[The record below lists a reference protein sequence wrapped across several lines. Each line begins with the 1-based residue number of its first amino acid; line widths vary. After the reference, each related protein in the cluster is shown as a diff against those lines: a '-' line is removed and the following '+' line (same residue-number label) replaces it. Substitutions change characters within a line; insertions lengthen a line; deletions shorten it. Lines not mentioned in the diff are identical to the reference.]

1 MLVSE
6 IMRRDICSFRIGDS
20 LAKVCHL
27 IEKRRLYGAPVVD
40 QDGMVQGLFTRPHL
54 IKALLKNCSPDTP
67 VGDLMQT
74 KILTITDDQ
83 DLSETIKLF
92 VDTGYH
98 HYPVI
103 DEKGCLIGL
112 VLASDLL
119 TALARECYKIYGA
132 YNFDNRGNAMFGID
146 EKGYIRSISST
157 AHQVLGN
164 TVETILDKHII
175 DTIPM
180 MEILGRDLLSDA
192 RKANEYSRQL
202 GIAQKRIEYYRME
215 LENIRESK
223 YTFNEIIGMSPSMK
237 KLRNVAAQAAKTSST
252 VLIQG
257 ESGTG
262 KELLAHAI
270 HHASP
275 RCNEPFIKVNCA
287 AIPEA
292 LMESELFGYNEGAFT
307 GAEKG
312 GKPGKFELADGGS
325 IFLDEI
331 GDLQFSIQAKLL
343 RVLQEFEF
351 ERLGGVRTIKV
362 DVRVIAATN
371 SDLEEL
377 VRQGKFREDLF
388 YRLNVVNIETTPL
401 RERKEDIHYLTDYL
415 IEKISD
421 RLGVSVFGITQEARD
436 LLSNYNFP
444 GNVRELENMLE
455 RAMNFVEDD
464 KGFIEEQHLP
474 YFNRP
479 SKKSKFDN
487 VTKVAID
494 NASLSDIVAT
504 AEKKAILEALERCNG
519 NRNEAARLL
528 NIHRSLLYKK
538 LNKHQIG

>member
-1 MLVSE
+1 M
-6 IMRRDICSFRIGDS
+6 DICAFRVTDS

-40 QDGMVQGLFTRPHL
+40 GDGAVQGLFTRPHL
-54 IKALLKNCSPDTP
+54 IKALLKSCSPDTP

-74 KILTITDDQ
+74 NVLTITDDQ

-103 DEKGCLIGL
+103 DEHGSLIGL

-119 TALARECYKIYGA
+119 TALSRECYKIYGA

-157 AHQVLGN
+157 AHEVLG
-164 TVETILDKHII
+164 TKVDTIRDKHII

-202 GIAQKRIEYYRME
+202 GIAQKRIEYYRAE

-237 KLRNVAAQAAKTSST
+237 KLRNTAAQAAKTSST

-287 AIPEA
+287 AIPET

-331 GDLQFSIQAKLL
+331 GDLQLSIQAKLL

-351 ERLGGVRTIKV
+351 ERLGGVRTINV

-371 SDLEEL
+371 SDLEDL
-377 VRQGKFREDLF
+377 VRQGKFREDLY

-401 RERKEDIHYLTDYL
+401 RERKEDIAYLTDYL

-421 RLGVSVFGITQEARD
+421 RLRIMVLGISQEARD

-444 GNVRELENMLE
+444 GNVRELENILE

-464 KGFIEEQHLP
+464 KGMIEDRHLP
-474 YFNRP
+474 CFNKPAR
-479 SKKSKFDN
+479 KSKYDA
-487 VTKVAID
+487 VPKMAPD
-494 NASLSDIVAT
+494 NASLADIVAM
-504 AEKKAILEALERCNG
+504 AEKKAIIEALESSNG

-538 LNKHQIG
+538 LSKHQIS